1 MSFAKKKNI
10 DFSLAERCDAAPD
23 QGLGSDRVRERIEH
37 GYVNY
42 DSAVRTKSIPRIIA
56 THVMTLFNLVN
67 AVIAAALIYV
77 GSYKNLLFLMV
88 ITANVLIG
96 VVQEIRAKLAVDR
109 LSFVSKSRSHAVR
122 EGELVTISPEEIVL
136 DDVLEFKTGDQINAD
151 CIVLC
156 GECEVNESFVTGESD
171 AVYKRRGDEL
181 LAGSFVTSGSCRAR
195 ADRIADQTYISSIS
209 RSAKKLKE
217 SKSVLMKS
225 LKRLI
230 SVISAVIFP
239 LGALLFID
247 QYRISS
253 SLNDAVVGSAASLI
267 GMIPQG
273 LILLTSSALA
283 LSVIKLSRRKVLV
296 KDLYSVEMLARVDTV
311 CLDKTGTLTEGRLA
325 LHDIVRLDEKYEPEK
340 LLSMLAGAL
349 GPENATMEA
358 IAAAFPPETGK
369 KPLSVSPFSSKTKW
383 SGCAF
388 ENFGS
393 IVLGAAEY
401 ILPDDAAL
409 HEKVLG
415 FSSEN
420 RVLLLCVSND
430 VSLSPGSLPKDLRPV
445 ALALLRDKIRPEAPR
460 LIEYLVSQDV
470 NVRIISGDNSVTVAS
485 IARACGVPE
494 CEKYIDCSTLKTDG
508 EVKDAA
514 CKYAVFGRVTPFQKK
529 LLIDALKAQGHTVA
543 MTGDGVNDVLAM
555 KEADCSVA
563 MGGGT
568 DAACSVATLVL
579 LRSDFDTLPHVI
591 DEGRRSVNNIQRSA
605 AFFLTKTIY
614 ATLTAF
620 IFLILHIG
628 YPLQPIQMS
637 LISFACIGFP
647 SLVLAFKPNHDRIKG
662 SFFGNVLIK
671 AFPGGVSVAVSVTL
685 CACLN
690 RIAGLLERSDALSS
704 LAVRAGKAELA
715 TMVLYVMGAVS
726 YLVLVSVC
734 RKPNRFDKA
743 LMATVAV
750 IFVGGVLIF
759 GGLLELVPLSLSQF
773 AAAGA
778 VFALCA
784 LIMYL
789 LTLLSQKMLVLAENR
804 RERGVRPEEK

>member
-1 MSFAKKKNI
+1 MAFHKKNNT
-10 DFSLAERCDAAPD
+10 DFSLAERYDVAPEKGLDAV
-23 QGLGSDRVRERIEH
+23 QVSERIEH
-37 GYVNY
+37 GYVNS
-42 DSAVRTKSIPRIIA
+42 DTAVRTKSIPHIIA

-77 GSYKNLLFLMV
+77 GSYKNLLFLLV

-96 VVQEIRAKLAVDR
+96 VVQEIRAKLAVDK
-109 LSFVSKSRSHAVR
+109 LSFVCKSRSHAVR
-122 EGELVTISPEEIVL
+122 GGGLVTLPPDEIVL
-136 DDVLEFKTGDQINAD
+136 DDVLEFRTGDQINAD

-171 AVYKRRGDEL
+171 AIYKKQGDSL

-195 ADRIADQTYISSIS
+195 ADKIADQTYISSIS

-230 SVISAVIFP
+230 SIISAVIFP
-239 LGALLFID
+239 LGALLFLD
-247 QYRISS
+247 QYRLTS
-253 SLNDAVVGSAASLI
+253 SLREAVVGSAASLL

-283 LSVIKLSRRKVLV
+283 LSVVKLSRRKVLV

-325 LHDIVRLDEKYEPEK
+325 FYDLVRLDESADPGK
-340 LLSMLAGAL
+340 LLSCLAGAL

-358 IAAAFPPETGK
+358 IAAAFPPDTERV
-369 KPLSVSPFSSKTKW
+369 PLAKAPFSSKTKW

-388 ENFGS
+388 ENTGS

-420 RVLLLCVSND
+420 RVLLLCVSDD
-430 VSLSPGSLPKDLRPV
+430 VSLSPGTLPKDLRPV

-470 NVRIISGDNSVTVAS
+470 NVRIISGDNPVTVAS

-494 CEKYIDCSTLKTDG
+494 SEKYIDCSALKTDE
-508 EVKDAA
+508 EVKAA
-514 CKYAVFGRVTPFQKK
+514 AGVYTVFGRVTPFRKK
-529 LLIDALKAQGHTVA
+529 LLIDSLKERGHTVA

-620 IFLILHIG
+620 VFLILHIG

-671 AFPGGVSVAVSVTL
+671 AFPGGVSVALAVTL
-685 CACLN
+685 CACMN
-690 RIAGLLERSDALSS
+690 GIASLLERSDS
-704 LAVRAGKAELA
+704 LAPLAVHAGKAELA

-743 LMATVAV
+743 LMITVAV
-750 IFVGGVLIF
+750 IFVGGALVF
-759 GGLLELVPLSLSQF
+759 GNLLELAPLSFSQYVAACVIF
-773 AAAGA
+773 A
-778 VFALCA
+778 VCA
-784 LIMYL
+784 LVMYL
-789 LTLLSQKMLVLAENR
+789 LGRFSQKLLASGVKRLER
-804 RERGVRPEEK
+804 RIMPEE